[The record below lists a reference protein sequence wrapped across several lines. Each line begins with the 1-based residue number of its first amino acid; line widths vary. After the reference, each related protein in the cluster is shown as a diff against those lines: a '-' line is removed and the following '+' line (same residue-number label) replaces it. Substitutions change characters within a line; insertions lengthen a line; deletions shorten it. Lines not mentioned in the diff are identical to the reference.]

1 MAISTKDS
9 DLVSFGTN
17 FSTRITATPAT
28 WHLLAADATQ
38 YSTLLAAYVAAYT
51 ANRSA
56 LDSKIRSSSLAAAK
70 DLAKDS
76 FLTYARSLYS
86 RVQADATV
94 ADADK
99 LLLGITI
106 RATPVPTPV
115 PSVSPAVDIVSV
127 TGRTVKI
134 RVHDAAGDGK
144 RLKPPGVK
152 GAAIC
157 THVGPTGPTDP
168 SAYQWQG
175 NTTRSI
181 VDLPFADD
189 LAPGTVVWITAMYFN
204 ERQQNGPACTPISA
218 TLQFGMSSE
227 AA

>member
-17 FSTRITATPAT
+17 FSTRITASPST

-51 ANRSA
+51 ANRSSQE
-56 LDSKIRSSSLAAAK
+56 SKNRSSALAAAK
-70 DLAKDS
+70 DLAKAQ
-76 FLTYARSLYS
+76 FLSDARSLYS
-86 RVQADATV
+86 RVQADPTV

-99 LLLGITI
+99 LLLCITI
-106 RATPVPTPV
+106 RSTPVPTPIPV
-115 PSVSPAVDIVSV
+115 VSPQVDIVAV
-127 TGRTVKI
+127 IGRTVKVRI
-134 RVHDAAGDGK
+134 HDAAGDGK
-144 RLKPPGVK
+144 RFKPPGVK

-189 LAPGTVVWITAMYFN
+189 LAPGTVVWITALYFN
-204 ERQQNGPACTPISA
+204 ERQQNGPACDPVSA